1 MSVAVLP
8 RVLGRPM
15 MIDEQNVEQRI
26 LIEIAEAME
35 RTKYQPLRRVDL
47 RYDAGRVILLGIVPT
62 YFLKQLAQVSAMSVS
77 GVGQIDNQLRV
88 ADGESHRPDAPL
100 EEVEQPI
107 CFRETSRLHSSAM
120 LASAQAASDQNS

>member
-15 MIDEQNVEQRI
+15 MIDERNMGPRI
-26 LIEIAEAME
+26 LIKIAEAME

-88 ADGESHRPDAPL
+88 ADGESHQADAPL

-107 CFRETSRLHSSAM
+107 CFRETSRPRSSAM
-120 LASAQAASDQNS
+120 LASAQAASDRNS